1 MKKVLFSMAMF
12 SMVALMAACG
22 GNKEEKKADPA
33 TDGKTAAEMKCKC
46 QALEGEAA
54 DKCNTE
60 ADAKYNELKKQYKDD
75 QLNAFEKA
83 FNDFKCDVKDGE
95 KEGEKEG
102 IENGA
107 KPEDNDAAARMQAIE
122 NAAQEICTCAEGDK
136 AKIQE
141 CLKTVIS
148 TGYTAYSGDEDF
160 SKAVYEK
167 ALKCAAE
174 KAATK
179 AIDKVTDKAAEELAK
194 KLGR

>member
-83 FNDFKCDVKDGE
+83 FNDFKCDVKDDAKDDENKIE
-95 KEGEKEG
+95 KSTD
-102 IENGA
+102 N
-107 KPEDNDAAARMQAIE
+107 DNDAAARMQAIE

-174 KAATK
+174 KAA
-179 AIDKVTDKAAEELAK
+179 KVTDKAAEELAK

>member
-22 GNKEEKKADPA
+22 GNNETKNDPA
-33 TDGKTAAEMKCKC
+33 ADGKTAAEMKCKC

-83 FNDFKCDVKDGE
+83 FTDFKCDVKDDAKDDENKIE
-95 KEGEKEG
+95 KSTD
-102 IENGA
+102 N
-107 KPEDNDAAARMQAIE
+107 DNDAAARMQAIE

-167 ALKCAAE
+167 ALKCAVE

-179 AIDKVTDKAAEELAK
+179 VVDDFTNRAAEEIAN
-194 KLGR
+194 RRR